1 MSNPTTEH
9 AYLLAPNARPRTEVL
24 LPPAIIL
31 LVFAMVVIAIG
42 GFAFVGG
49 QQSMLGALRLKS
61 DAMREAVITLDRTN
75 ASVAHVLTGDRGAM
89 ASYFRNA
96 ETLR

>member
-1 MSNPTTEH
+1 
-9 AYLLAPNARPRTEVL
+9 VL

-61 DAMREAVITLDRTN
+61 DAMREAVITLDKRCARCARRRST
-75 ASVAHVLTGDRGAM
+75 ASQASRRPSTSWRRIGA
-89 ASYFRNA
+89 R
-96 ETLR
+96 RRR